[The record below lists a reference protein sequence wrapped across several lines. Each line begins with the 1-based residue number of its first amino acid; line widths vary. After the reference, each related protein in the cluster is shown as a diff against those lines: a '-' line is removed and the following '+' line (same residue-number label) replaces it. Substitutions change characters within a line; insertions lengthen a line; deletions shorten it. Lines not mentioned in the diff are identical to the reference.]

1 MSFLSN
7 YSEGQKNFGLL
18 LLRIGIGAM
27 FVLHGYPKLIGGP
40 EKWESLGKAMG
51 NIGIHYVPVVWGFM
65 AAITECVGGLLLMLG
80 IMFRP
85 ISFLLMFTMIV
96 AATTHFDQNNTLMK
110 NAMSS
115 SHSIKCAILFLSL
128 LFIGPGSY
136 RLQKVVIE

>member
-27 FVLHGYPKLIGGP
+27 FIMHGYPKLIGGP
-40 EKWESLGKAMG
+40 DKWESLGAAMG
-51 NIGIHYVPVVWGFM
+51 NIGVHFAPVAWGFM
-65 AAITECVGGLLLMLG
+65 AALAESVGGLLLVFG

-85 ISFLLMFTMIV
+85 VCFLLMFTMIV
-96 AATTHFDQNNTLMK
+96 AATTAFERDNTVVENIMAASHPIK
-110 NAMSS
+110 N
-115 SHSIKCAILFLSL
+115 AILFLSL
-128 LFIGPGSY
+128 LFIGPGNY